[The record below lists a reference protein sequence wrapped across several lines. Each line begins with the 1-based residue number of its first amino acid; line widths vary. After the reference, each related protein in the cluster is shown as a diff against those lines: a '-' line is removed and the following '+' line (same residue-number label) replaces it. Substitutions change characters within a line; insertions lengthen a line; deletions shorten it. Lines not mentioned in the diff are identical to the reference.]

1 MIYLDRELIFRVRQL
16 ITGANVH
23 GVNTLLFQYEQ
34 AVALHNAGHRRYSRY
49 PAQYEMQLREFVQTI
64 GRLRLS
70 KLQPGQH
77 A

>member
-16 ITGANVH
+16 VTGANVH
-23 GVNTLLFQYEQ
+23 GINTLLFQYQQ

-49 PAQYEMQLREFVQTI
+49 PPQYENQLREFVQTV
-64 GRLRLS
+64 GRLGLS
-70 KLQPGQH
+70 QLQTGNH